1 MSQSKD
7 KRPLVERKGH
17 SQVTQNKKVIPQA
30 KPTDK
35 AKVAKMKTPTKS
47 KKS

>member
-1 MSQSKD
+1 MTSRTRKQ
-7 KRPLVERKGH
+7 LVDRKGN

-35 AKVAKMKTPTKS
+35 AKVAKLKTQPKS